1 MARALVHR
9 GVEILGMILDEFERN
24 LNEAVSDLTSQQ
36 RQDLA
41 GAIGKPNV
49 AIEWFDEP
57 DVCAK
62 ARDWIEDEINKQDP
76 DASLFAARSALRQL
90 RAARST

>member
-24 LNEAVSDLTSQQ
+24 LNEAVSNLTSQQ
-36 RQDLA
+36 QQDLA
-41 GAIGKPNV
+41 EAISKPNV

-76 DASLFAARSALRQL
+76 DTSLLMVRSALRQL
-90 RAARST
+90 RGARNA

>member
-9 GVEILGMILDEFERN
+9 GVEILGIILDEFERN
-24 LNEAVSDLTSQQ
+24 LNEAVSNLTSQQ
-36 RQDLA
+36 QQDLA
-41 GAIGKPNV
+41 EAIGKPNV
-49 AIEWFDEP
+49 AIEWFDES
-57 DVCAK
+57 DVCGK

-76 DASLFAARSALRQL
+76 DASLFAVRSALRQL